1 MFIKFPKVLSG
12 LIVAGWLP
20 AGRGIIQGRF
30 DPGPGLGHKLYRVLR
45 NPDTQQP
52 QHDALPG
59 HSLVLD
65 NIHPEYPPHISNQQ
79 EVKINH

>member
-1 MFIKFPKVLSG
+1 MPGGCQLAEALFREG
-12 LIVAGWLP
+12 LTL
-20 AGRGIIQGRF
+20 GRDWAINYTEFYGI
-30 DPGPGLGHKLYRVLR
+30 L
-45 NPDTQQP
+45 TSQQP